1 MNSDPSKLRQQQ
13 EVSQQS
19 AANLQSE
26 SQPHEFG
33 SVEEMIRFDSG
44 QTPAPDEVA
53 QRLKET
59 ISREGP
65 PRRPWWR
72 RLVSSISRL

>member
-1 MNSDPSKLRQQQ
+1 MNSDPTKLRQQQ
-13 EVSQQS
+13 ELAEQS

-33 SVEEMIRFDSG
+33 SVEEMIRFDSN
-44 QTPAPDEVA
+44 QTPSPDEVA
-53 QRLKET
+53 QRLKESIT
-59 ISREGP
+59 REGT

-72 RLVSSISRL
+72 RLFSSS